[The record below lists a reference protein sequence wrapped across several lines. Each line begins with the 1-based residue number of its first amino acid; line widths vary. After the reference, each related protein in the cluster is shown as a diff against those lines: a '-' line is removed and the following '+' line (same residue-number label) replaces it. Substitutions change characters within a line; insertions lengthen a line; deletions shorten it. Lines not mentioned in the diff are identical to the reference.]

1 MTVARAVVL
10 HLRKDLRLEWRSKDA
25 ANSMLFFA
33 LLVVVIFSFSFD
45 PLAEES
51 RRIAGGIAWVALLF
65 ATIVAL
71 NQSWARELQNGV
83 LDALRLAPAPANG
96 LFLGKVIAN
105 FVFVVAIEILITP
118 VFVIFYNLRVV
129 GSEAQLLLVAGL
141 GTWALVVNGTFFSAL
156 SIRTRNRELMLP
168 LILLPI
174 SLPALLGMVLATTN
188 ILTGESSP
196 IFGVKLLAV
205 YDVVF
210 TVVSLLLFEPVLN
223 AE

>member
-1 MTVARAVVL
+1 MNLAQTVTL

-33 LLVVVIFSFSFD
+33 LLVVVVFAFAFD
-45 PLAEES
+45 PVLEDS
-51 RRIAGGIAWVALLF
+51 RNITGGIAWVALVF

-71 NQSWARELQNGV
+71 NQSWTRELRNGV
-83 LDALRLAPAPANG
+83 LDALRLAPAPPNG

-105 FVFVVAIEILITP
+105 FLFVTIVEIPMSVMFVV
-118 VFVIFYNLRVV
+118 FYNLHVLGSLPQLALVV
-129 GSEAQLLLVAGL
+129 VL

-174 SLPALLGMVLATTN
+174 SLPAILGMVVATEN
-188 ILTGESSP
+188 ILRGDASP
-196 IFGVKLLAV
+196 AFGIKLVAV
-205 YDVVF
+205 YDIVF
-210 TVVSLLLFEPVLN
+210 TTVSLLLFESVLG

>member
-1 MTVARAVVL
+1 MTLAGTIAM

-33 LLVVVIFSFSFD
+33 LLVVVVFAFAFD

-51 RRIAGGIAWVALLF
+51 RRIAGGIGWVALLF

-71 NQSWARELQNGV
+71 NQSWARELRNGV
-83 LDALRLAPAPANG
+83 LDALRLTPAPPNA
-96 LFLGKVIAN
+96 LFLSKVIAN
-105 FVFVVAIEILITP
+105 FLFVAAIEILITP
-118 VFVIFYNLRVV
+118 VFVVFYNLRVI
-129 GSEAQLLLVAGL
+129 GSGSQLLLVAAL

-168 LILLPI
+168 LILFPI
-174 SLPALLGMVLATTN
+174 SLPALLGMVLATTD
-188 ILTGESSP
+188 ILTGESVP
-196 IFGVKLLAV
+196 LDWIKLLTV

-210 TVVSLLLFEPVLN
+210 TAVSLMLFETILG

>member
-1 MTVARAVVL
+1 MNLARTVAL
-10 HLRKDLRLEWRSKDA
+10 HLRKDMRLEWRSKDA

-33 LLVVVIFSFSFD
+33 LLVVVVFAFAFD
-45 PLAEES
+45 PLMEDS
-51 RRIAGGIAWVALLF
+51 RQISGGIAWVALMF
-65 ATIVAL
+65 STIVAL
-71 NQSWARELQNGV
+71 NQSWARELRNSV
-83 LDALRLAPAPANG
+83 LDALRLAPAPPNG

-105 FVFVVAIEILITP
+105 FLFVTIVEIPMSLLFVV
-118 VFVIFYNLRVV
+118 FYNLRVI
-129 GSEAQLLLVAGL
+129 GSLAQLALVVAL

-174 SLPALLGMVLATTN
+174 SLPALLGMVVATTN
-188 ILTGESSP
+188 ILSGDSSP
-196 IFGVKLLAV
+196 VCGIKLVAV

-210 TVVSLLLFEPVLN
+210 TTVSLLLFEAVLG

>member
-1 MTVARAVVL
+1 MTVARAVVH
-10 HLRKDLRLEWRSKDA
+10 HLAKDLRLEWRSKDA

-83 LDALRLAPAPANG
+83 LDALRLAPAPVNG

-105 FVFVVAIEILITP
+105 FIFVAAIEVLITP
-118 VFVIFYNLRVV
+118 VFVIFYNLHVL
-129 GSEAQLLLVAGL
+129 GSEVQLLLVAGL

-174 SLPALLGMVLATTN
+174 SLPALLGMELATTN

-205 YDVVF
+205 YDIVF

>member
-83 LDALRLAPAPANG
+83 LDALRLAPAPVNG

-105 FVFVVAIEILITP
+105 FIFVAAIEVLITP
-118 VFVIFYNLRVV
+118 VFVIFYNLHVL
-129 GSEAQLLLVAGL
+129 GSEVQLLLVAGL

-205 YDVVF
+205 YDIVF

>member
-1 MTVARAVVL
+1 MSLARTVVL
-10 HLRKDLRLEWRSKDA
+10 HLRKDMRLEWRSKDA

-33 LLVVVIFSFSFD
+33 LLVVVVFAFAFD

-51 RRIAGGIAWVALLF
+51 RQIAGGIAWVALLF

-71 NQSWARELQNGV
+71 NQSWARELHNGV
-83 LDALRLAPAPANG
+83 LDALRLAPAPPNG

-105 FVFVVAIEILITP
+105 FIFVTVVEILITP
-118 VFVIFYNLRVV
+118 VFVVFYNLRVL
-129 GSEAQLLLVAGL
+129 GSFPQLLLVAAL

-168 LILLPI
+168 LILFPI

-188 ILTGESSP
+188 ILTGERQP
-196 IFGVKLLAV
+196 TDWIKLLAV
-205 YDVVF
+205 YDVIF
-210 TVVSLLLFEPVLN
+210 TTVSLLLFEVVLG

>member
-1 MTVARAVVL
+1 MNLTRSLAM

-33 LLVVVIFSFSFD
+33 LLVVVVFAFAFD

-51 RRIAGGIAWVALLF
+51 RLIAGGIGWVALLF
-65 ATIVAL
+65 ATVVAL
-71 NQSWARELQNGV
+71 NQSWARELRNGV
-83 LDALRLAPAPANG
+83 LDALRLSPAPPNA

-105 FVFVVAIEILITP
+105 FLFVAVIEVLITP
-118 VFVIFYNLRVV
+118 VFVVFYNLRIV
-129 GSEAQLLLVAGL
+129 GSGAQLILVAAL

-168 LILLPI
+168 LILFPI

-188 ILTGESSP
+188 ILTGERVP
-196 IFGVKLLAV
+196 LDWIKLLAV

-210 TVVSLLLFEPVLN
+210 TTVSLLLFETVLG

>member
-1 MTVARAVVL
+1 MNLARTVAL
-10 HLRKDLRLEWRSKDA
+10 HLRKDMRLEWRSKDA

-33 LLVVVIFSFSFD
+33 LLVVVVFAFAFD
-45 PLAEES
+45 PLMEDS
-51 RRIAGGIAWVALLF
+51 RQISGGIAWVSLMF
-65 ATIVAL
+65 STIVAL
-71 NQSWARELQNGV
+71 NQSWARELRNSV
-83 LDALRLAPAPANG
+83 LDALRLAPAPPNG

-105 FVFVVAIEILITP
+105 FLFVTIVEIPMSLLFVV
-118 VFVIFYNLRVV
+118 FYNLRVI
-129 GSEAQLLLVAGL
+129 GSLAQLALVVAL

-174 SLPALLGMVLATTN
+174 SLPALLGMVVATTN
-188 ILTGESSP
+188 ILSGDSSP
-196 IFGVKLLAV
+196 VFGIKLVAV

-210 TVVSLLLFEPVLN
+210 TTVSLLLFEAVLG